1 MKLTNLTGI
10 HIFIFANN
18 KKLFYTLPANEYK
31 YIDPNQF
38 FYIMI
43 LDDFNNEI
51 IYSRYGALP
60 EEGTLLNING
70 DYVIQNNQGDIT
82 TRFALLH

>member
-18 KKLFYTLPANEYK
+18 KKPFYTLPANEYK